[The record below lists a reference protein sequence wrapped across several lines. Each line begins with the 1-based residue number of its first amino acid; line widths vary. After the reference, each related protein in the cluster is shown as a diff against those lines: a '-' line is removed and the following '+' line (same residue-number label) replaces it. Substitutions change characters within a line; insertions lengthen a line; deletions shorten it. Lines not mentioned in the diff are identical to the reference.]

1 MSRAEFTAGIV
12 RCLHYTDRRVG
23 ETLPPPSAPA
33 RAPAFSLGDR
43 VIAPP
48 SPGAR
53 DPAFRAGGPGK
64 IVEVRT
70 RPDVICQMV
79 YVTVDGATDIPMVY
93 DARELRREPTI

>member
-1 MSRAEFTAGIV
+1 MSRAEFLPTIV
-12 RCLHYTDRRVG
+12 RGLEYTDRRVG
-23 ETLPPPSAPA
+23 ETLPPPAPA
-33 RAPAFSLGDR
+33 RAPAFSLGER

-70 RPDVICQMV
+70 RPDVICQLV
-79 YVTVDGATDIPMVY
+79 YVTVDGATDIPMLY